1 MCSLSTQFE
10 NLTYQSI
17 CALLHRCPGSSG
29 HLWTR
34 QVICQVLS
42 AITVAHPFTA
52 KCSLGSAAF
61 STVSINWPSVSRH
74 VVQAEM
80 QLQERTL
87 NTAARFVNAVDSVQL
102 WARTRQARLVLVQ
115 LAKQLKICAAGKAA
129 RLVHAVAYVAMRECT
144 RRSRLVYWLVQQAKQ
159 LKELC
164 SRQMQM
170 QVWERKPFAT
180 AGYNQRF
187 IYSVFTE
194 DTLDEKGQ
202 ARDTRVHVTL

>member
-1 MCSLSTQFE
+1 
-10 NLTYQSI
+10 
-17 CALLHRCPGSSG
+17 
-29 HLWTR
+29 
-34 QVICQVLS
+34 
-42 AITVAHPFTA
+42 
-52 KCSLGSAAF
+52 
-61 STVSINWPSVSRH
+61 
-74 VVQAEM
+74 
-80 QLQERTL
+80 
-87 NTAARFVNAVDSVQL
+87 
-102 WARTRQARLVLVQ
+102 VLVQ